1 MGVKCHVTYLLAVA
15 GDGEARQSLKLME
28 EGMKHLEEFQ
38 TFLKRPK
45 VPATRDGAT
54 NRPRR
59 QRSDSRRSRSQPAD
73 SPRPS
78 LRLDDN
84 QSCQSSVPHRQPSAS
99 HRHGKPT
106 PSQHSAHQHNEKRSA
121 RRHSEKRSARRR
133 SDSRCRANV
142 SQGGQLARCQRRSLS
157 HGHLGRRP
165 SWERSARTQ
174 GQSGKSQSYCGQTR
188 RGQSDN
194 EGSCS
199 HVQRGQHDGCVDH
212 GASDSKTRS
221 GGSQK
226 HAATG
231 HSEGQG
237 SHRGHTHSS
246 RHYDQRSDR
255 YGQADS
261 PYDESADSN
270 DQRVSSYDRNAS
282 VYEQRASRYNPN
294 ADRHD
299 HRASR
304 HSHDDSQ
311 RHHHGHQGQTMVLE
325 SENRNQSAR
334 HWPQQLS
341 HSTPKSTRLTG
352 PAAPWPGVAQPR
364 RTIPNTYQ
372 QRTVQY
378 RAPYAGSYSHLNISQ
393 NYNCEDSDRSPSHG
407 LTDIPAETGRSS
419 GRLGADPGGRQGAS
433 HSGPSAGAAISTAR
447 PQRRGRKRASRPR
460 SGRGGPHAKAQCSV
474 ASSQPALTQ
483 PHAYRGQDSDTSSG
497 DSYRKEET
505 VSLAE
510 KLFGLKLTSRKRR
523 SGSHRKRPAVKKR
536 SRAAE
541 GRPLLGGSSS
551 CDSEDTTREASKG
564 TEPVD
569 SGYDPSTSLPSETPR
584 IEPYRLDRLSPLT
597 ADPLDRD
604 QRLTADPLDRD
615 RRDSQSAV
623 PVREGRDGL
632 WGCQALPPL
641 PSATGDPA
649 PGFRLDSAASRRHR
663 EGGAAA
669 ASSTM
674 ASEGRQQQQQQQPR
688 PGETKTTPTASR
700 AERKV
705 GTELN
710 PADLQAL
717 STEDDK
723 EFRMRATQRWC
734 QQQNRPVG
742 NPRSLSPLPSVLQK
756 KTVRGVSS
764 DLSIVPGGHSTAAP
778 DSPAPCRLHT
788 DVSRREE
795 APRLFPELQ
804 TTPNSRGESTSQGE
818 CSDGNLSANRTRS
831 TGVSDFSS
839 LDETELDNCLETGNI
854 GSDADNMDFK
864 IPSSSSD
871 AVEYFPRSECR
882 QLTGS
887 DSDSSGS
894 FDDLAKER
902 VKSRRQHEDLVFSPG
917 GPGGRESGASS
928 ATRQRDGGGDD
939 KSVGVT
945 AVLHTLA
952 TERATKPETLA
963 ARGPE
968 ASFSP
973 SRFRSGPS
981 ERQSA
986 QKRLFPDEVRTGE
999 ATFRSARR
1007 SAERVGEHLSP
1018 SVLPARVFRDGR

>member
-1 MGVKCHVTYLLAVA
+1 MGVKCHVACLLAVA
-15 GDGEARQSLKLME
+15 GDGGARQSLKLME

-45 VPATRDGAT
+45 VPATRDGTT

-59 QRSDSRRSRSQPAD
+59 RRSDSRRSRSQPAD

-78 LRLDDN
+78 LRSDDN
-84 QSCQSSVPHRQPSAS
+84 QSCRSSVPYRQPSAS

-106 PSQHSAHQHNEKRSA
+106 PSQHSTHQHSEKRSA
-121 RRHSEKRSARRR
+121 HQHSDKLSARRR

-142 SQGGQLARCQRRSLS
+142 SQGGQLARGQRRSLS
-157 HGHLGRRP
+157 HGHLGRSP

-174 GQSGKSQSYCGQTR
+174 GQSAKSQSYCGQTR
-188 RGQSDN
+188 IRQSDHD
-194 EGSCS
+194 GSYS
-199 HVQRGQHDGCVDH
+199 HVQRGQHDGCADH
-212 GASDSKTRS
+212 GASDSKARS

-226 HAATG
+226 QAATG
-231 HSEGQG
+231 HREGRG
-237 SHRGHTHSS
+237 SHCGHSHSS

-270 DQRVSSYDRNAS
+270 DQRVSSYDRNAN
-282 VYEQRASRYNPN
+282 VYEQRASRHNPS
-294 ADRHD
+294 ADR
-299 HRASR
+299 RPSR
-304 HSHDDSQ
+304 YSHDDSQ

-334 HWPQQLS
+334 HWPQQLN
-341 HSTPKSTRLTG
+341 HSTPKSSRLTG
-352 PAAPWPGVAQPR
+352 PAAPRPGLAPPR

-372 QRTVQY
+372 QRHVQH

-407 LTDIPAETGRSS
+407 LTDVPAETGRGS
-419 GRLGADPGGRQGAS
+419 GRQGADPGGRQGAS
-433 HSGPSAGAAISTAR
+433 HGGPETGAAISTAR
-447 PQRRGRKRASRPR
+447 PQRRGRKRASRPW
-460 SGRGGPHAKAQCSV
+460 SGRAGPHGKAQCSV
-474 ASSQPALTQ
+474 AGSQTTLG
-483 PHAYRGQDSDTSSG
+483 HRNAYRGQDSDTSSG

-505 VSLAE
+505 ISLAE
-510 KLFGLKLTSRKRR
+510 KLFGLKLTSRKRW

-569 SGYDPSTSLPSETPR
+569 SGYDPSTSLPSETR
-584 IEPYRLDRLSPLT
+584 RTEPYRLDRLSPLT
-597 ADPLDRD
+597 VDPLDRD
-604 QRLTADPLDRD
+604 QRLTADPVARD

-623 PVREGRDGL
+623 PVREGQDGL
-632 WGCQALPPL
+632 WSCLALPPL
-641 PSATGDPA
+641 LPATGDPA
-649 PGFRLDSAASRRHR
+649 PGLSLDSPAPGRHT

-669 ASSTM
+669 ASSTP
-674 ASEGRQQQQQQQPR
+674 ASEGRQQQ
-688 PGETKTTPTASR
+688 PGPSETNRTPTASR

-734 QQQNRPVG
+734 QQQNQPVG
-742 NPRSLSPLPSVLQK
+742 SPRSLSPLPSVSQK
-756 KTVRGVSS
+756 KTDRGVSS
-764 DLSIVPGGHSTAAP
+764 DLSIVPGGHSTKAP
-778 DSPAPCRLHT
+778 GSPAPCRLHT
-788 DVSRREE
+788 DVRRTEE
-795 APRLFPELQ
+795 APHLFPELQ
-804 TTPNSRGESTSQGE
+804 TTPSSRCESTSQGE
-818 CSDGNLSANRTRS
+818 CYDDNLSANRTRS
-831 TGVSDFSS
+831 TGGSDFSS
-839 LDETELDNCLETGNI
+839 LDETEPDNCLETANI
-854 GSDADNMDFK
+854 GSDVDNMDFK

-894 FDDLAKER
+894 FGDLAKER
-902 VKSRRQHEDLVFSPG
+902 VKSGRQHEDSAFSPG

-928 ATRQRDGGGDD
+928 AARQRDGGGDD
-939 KSVGVT
+939 ESVRVT

-952 TERATKPETLA
+952 TERATKPQTLA
-963 ARGPE
+963 ACGPE
-968 ASFSP
+968 EPFSP

-986 QKRLFPDEVRTGE
+986 QKPLFPDEAGTVE
-999 ATFRSARR
+999 ATVRSSRR
-1007 SAERVGEHLSP
+1007 SAERVGQHLSP
-1018 SVLPARVFRDGR
+1018 SVLPVLPALPARVFRAGP